1 MAGLDLLGR
10 LFARAGNRDGQFRA
24 LEPAALDL
32 APVPAPGPASDA
44 GRDLEIAVATKLLD
58 GWLNNRQQTLVPHTL
73 NFGAL
78 SPDEARLLLG
88 VMAAAAQADGQ
99 VDPREAR
106 QLPLALERVGAG
118 EAEVRDIARLLG
130 ELQPLAELL
139 AGVQEAGLGAHA
151 YAAAC
156 LAINR
161 RGRANRAFLGY
172 LGARLGLA
180 PDITAALERR
190 YRA

>member
-24 LEPAALDL
+24 LEPAAIGV
-32 APVPAPGPASDA
+32 PPAPASRSA
-44 GRDLEIAVATKLLD
+44 GDPGDDLRVAVATKLLD
-58 GWLNNRQQTLVPHTL
+58 GWLANRQQTLVPHTL
-73 NFGAL
+73 NFRAL

-118 EAEVRDIARLLG
+118 EAEVREIGRLLG
-130 ELQPLAELL
+130 ELQPLATLL
-139 AGVQEAGLGAHA
+139 AGVQEAGLSAHA

-180 PDITAALERR
+180 PEVTSSLERR

>member
-10 LFARAGNRDGQFRA
+10 LFARAGKRDGQFRA
-24 LEPAALDL
+24 LEPAAHDL
-32 APVPAPGPASDA
+32 APVPAPKLAHDA
-44 GRDLEIAVATKLLD
+44 GRDLHVAVGTKLLD
-58 GWLNNRQQTLVPHTL
+58 GWLANRQQTLVPHTL
-73 NFGAL
+73 NFRAL

-99 VDPREAR
+99 VDAREAR
-106 QLPLALERVGAG
+106 QLPLVLERVGAG
-118 EAEVRDIARLLG
+118 ETEIREIARLLG

-139 AGVQEAGLGAHA
+139 AGVQEAGLSAHA

-180 PDITAALERR
+180 PEVTAALERR

>member
-10 LFARAGNRDGQFRA
+10 LFASAGNRDGQFRA
-24 LEPAALDL
+24 LEPAGLDL
-32 APVPAPGPASDA
+32 APLPAPRPADDA
-44 GRDLEIAVATKLLD
+44 GRDLQVAVATKLLD
-58 GWLNNRQQTLVPHTL
+58 GWLANRQQTLVPHTL
-73 NFGAL
+73 NFRAL
-78 SPDEARLLLG
+78 ASDEARLLLG

-118 EAEVRDIARLLG
+118 EAEVREIARLLG

-139 AGVQEAGLGAHA
+139 AEVQETGLSAHA

-161 RGRANRAFLGY
+161 HGRANRAFLGY

-180 PDITAALERR
+180 PEVTASLERR